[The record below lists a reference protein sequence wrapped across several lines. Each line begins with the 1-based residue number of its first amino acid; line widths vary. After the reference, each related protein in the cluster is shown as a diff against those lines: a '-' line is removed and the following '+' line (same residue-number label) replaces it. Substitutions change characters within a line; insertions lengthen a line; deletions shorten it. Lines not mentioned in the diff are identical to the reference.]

1 MKDRPVLLERIVDGI
16 VIISVERD
24 LKGEGETTLRER
36 LDGLVRRG
44 HLNILINLGDIPRL
58 DSAELG
64 RLIRA
69 HISVRRAGGRIRL
82 CNLPDRVRALM
93 KLTRMD
99 TVLDIYKTE
108 EEALAAVR
116 QSDAGATDAPPV

>member
-1 MKDRPVLLERIVDGI
+1 MENRPFLLEKIVDGI

-44 HLNILINLGDIPRL
+44 HMNILINLGDIPRL

-69 HISVRRAGGRIRL
+69 HLSVRRAGGRIRL
-82 CNLPDRVRALM
+82 CNLPDRVMTLM

-108 EEALAAVR
+108 EQALAAVR
-116 QSDAGATDAPPV
+116 RGDAGTIGAPPG